1 MQKKYKLTNY
11 GLLVLAMLFM
21 LASNSFAD
29 NKYGLKDKIQDGVIL
44 HCFDWKL
51 SDIQAELPNIAKAGF
66 SAVQTSP
73 VHHNEKAGS
82 VWYMVYQPNDFI
94 IGNGLGDAEALKSLC
109 AEAHKYGV
117 KVIVDVVAN
126 HTNGN
131 LSHVAPRLQ
140 DESLYHDYKGR
151 CNDAD
156 RYSITH
162 GRIGMWDLK
171 TEDPRVQNILKEYIQ
186 SLKACGVDGI
196 RWDAI
201 KHVGLPSE
209 NDSFITN
216 VVDQDMYNYGE
227 ILNTTGGP
235 NPDKLFKEYTQ
246 YMSITDNTY
255 GNEVSQAFAAG
266 GTSSLKGNLVF
277 RGIAGNKLVYWG
289 ESHDT
294 YSNSGRDAWS
304 KHVDQ
309 KYIDR
314 SYAIMAGNNDA
325 TTLYYSRPLATEARE
340 IIFGAKGSTHFT
352 APEVAEVNHM
362 HNHCA
367 GELNYCVH
375 NNELMAQVR
384 KSGAVIALAGSNVN
398 QTVSFANGDGK
409 GNWLKPGTYT
419 DKVGGGKF
427 TVTKTTIKGKV
438 GATGIAVL
446 YK

>member
-1 MQKKYKLTNY
+1 MQKNYKLTNY

-367 GELNYCVH
+367 GEPNYCVH

-384 KSGAVIALAGSNVN
+384 KSGAVIALAGSNAN
-398 QTVSFANGDGK
+398 QTVSFANGK

>member
-11 GLLVLAMLFM
+11 GLLVLAMLFV

-73 VHHNEKAGS
+73 VHHNEKVGS

-216 VVDQDMYNYGE
+216 VVDQDMFNYGE
-227 ILNTTGGP
+227 ILNTTGGLILISCLKSTP
-235 NPDKLFKEYTQ
+235 N
-246 YMSITDNTY
+246 I
-255 GNEVSQAFAAG
+255 
-266 GTSSLKGNLVF
+266 
-277 RGIAGNKLVYWG
+277 
-289 ESHDT
+289 
-294 YSNSGRDAWS
+294 
-304 KHVDQ
+304 
-309 KYIDR
+309 
-314 SYAIMAGNNDA
+314 
-325 TTLYYSRPLATEARE
+325 
-340 IIFGAKGSTHFT
+340 
-352 APEVAEVNHM
+352 
-362 HNHCA
+362 
-367 GELNYCVH
+367 
-375 NNELMAQVR
+375 
-384 KSGAVIALAGSNVN
+384 
-398 QTVSFANGDGK
+398 
-409 GNWLKPGTYT
+409 
-419 DKVGGGKF
+419 
-427 TVTKTTIKGKV
+427 
-438 GATGIAVL
+438 
-446 YK
+446 